1 MEQIGLTTAVP
12 SLIALPFFQRLI
24 RGTRGGV
31 SVARRHLSAFWRK
44 KTKRPFGAGPFGV
57 ILGVVFLLL
66 CIGYVIGAYL
76 LVGILAEIS
85 QKDYTPANER
95 IASYERFF
103 QTAEQHHL
111 KVDRS
116 PAYIKEGVK
125 YFLWTITVSGRA
137 DKLVYRWQHNLQ
149 TNRVEPLTSPA
160 TYVDT
165 ELGYISMRDA
175 PLYPYIAGD
184 MIALRIAKG
193 LDITPDVASD
203 EEVEEVEEETEPET
217 LDEQVEPAESGEE
230 TGEETQP
237 EETEEA
243 VPDEDTEEGSEG
255 EEVGSGETSEEGDSA
270 TEEVPDEEENG
281 QAENA
286 PDEDDGDEEAA
297 PPEEETPDEDDGD
310 AVPID

>member
-1 MEQIGLTTAVP
+1 MEQMGLTTAVP
-12 SLIALPFFQRLI
+12 SLIALQFFHRLF

-44 KTKRPFGAGPFGV
+44 KAKRPFGAGPFGV

-165 ELGYISMRDA
+165 ELGYISMSDA
-175 PLYPYIAGD
+175 SLYPYIAGD
-184 MIALRIAKG
+184 LIALRIAKG

-203 EEVEEVEEETEPET
+203 EEVEEKAEPET
-217 LDEQVEPAESGEE
+217 PDEQVEPAESGEE
-230 TGEETQP
+230 TGEEAQP

-243 VPDEDTEEGSEG
+243 APDEDAEKGSEG
-255 EEVGSGETSEEGDSA
+255 EAAENGETSEEGDSA
-270 TEEVPDEEENG
+270 TEEAPDEEENG

-286 PDEDDGDEEAA
+286 TDEDDGDEDAA